1 MLYRFLSIVFMF
13 VYCHVQAKTKPVE
26 GVVVSDS
33 SRYLSGVSIVSLPSS
48 SSTKTNAEG
57 SFYFDIPVDDKKITF
72 NLSGYASDTINAV
85 LYKNDSK
92 VVLKKI
98 IQVNYLDSINTK
110 IRFVLS
116 RGKKNEIVFV
126 KNDLSNRGIFTTED
140 MIRYDSRVIFFN
152 NQIDQLMFYVKGFD
166 FKDMKKLYNNIRV
179 DYLRDPTNE
188 VNVYFKSGFI
198 PNNYY

>member
-1 MLYRFLSIVFMF
+1 MYR
-13 VYCHVQAKTKPVE
+13 QKQKPVE

-57 SFYFDIPVDDKKITF
+57 SFYFDIPRDKKITF

-116 RGKKNEIVFV
+116 RGKK
-126 KNDLSNRGIFTTED
+126 
-140 MIRYDSRVIFFN
+140 M
-152 NQIDQLMFYVKGFD
+152 
-166 FKDMKKLYNNIRV
+166 KLYLLKMI
-179 DYLRDPTNE
+179 YQTEEFLQL
-188 VNVYFKSGFI
+188 KI
-198 PNNYY
+198 

>member
-26 GVVVSDS
+26 GMVVSDS

-98 IQVNYLDSINTK
+98 IQEK
-110 IRFVLS
+110 
-116 RGKKNEIVFV
+116 
-126 KNDLSNRGIFTTED
+126 
-140 MIRYDSRVIFFN
+140 
-152 NQIDQLMFYVKGFD
+152 
-166 FKDMKKLYNNIRV
+166 
-179 DYLRDPTNE
+179 
-188 VNVYFKSGFI
+188 
-198 PNNYY
+198 